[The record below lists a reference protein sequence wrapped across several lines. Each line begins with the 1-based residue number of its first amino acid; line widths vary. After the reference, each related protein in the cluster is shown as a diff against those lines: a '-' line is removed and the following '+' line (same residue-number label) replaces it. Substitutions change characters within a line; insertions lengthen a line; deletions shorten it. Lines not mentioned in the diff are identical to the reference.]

1 MHESLLGEANRER
14 LSALQSEIKQKNE
27 TSLQDVSS
35 KLLDAVA
42 TEALRDVGLELFD
55 RVDLLLATRA
65 DIQEDQQALSALN
78 EEILHVRGLVRP
90 VAEKLIKLPMDSTDN
105 TGQAVDYTARSLA
118 AEVGLALLVLISL
131 LCSSSS
137 EPFTL
142 DDTALVYV
150 VMYTDED
157 DAWTTADSSRLA
169 ARLVEISLADDK
181 VDTFITQC
189 LLHDTLRPLFSKS
202 STKLTASGRPLQ
214 ISQPPSGMQPMTSL
228 DNISQEHEKLHAASS
243 FNWAVMSCSKAAVG
257 RHWPLFLPILLS
269 LAEDHNTAVRV
280 KGLRILGHFLDKC
293 PPNTI
298 LSAGVDNVI
307 QDAVFPTLL
316 FLPSTTPENE
326 SIELLYP
333 AYRVLLQVAQ
343 LDPDAKSLRRRRFL
357 DKLLRDGIF
366 VGHYHASQ
374 HARIVEVLMNMTKDI
389 ISCLGI
395 FTAKHLQVNTIG
407 IIDIITTAY

>member
-1 MHESLLGEANRER
+1 MHESLLGEANRKR
-14 LSALQSEIKQKNE
+14 LSALQSERNQE
-27 TSLQDVSS
+27 HELSLQDVSS

-42 TEALRDVGLELFD
+42 TEALRDIGLELFD
-55 RVDLLLATRA
+55 RFNVLLVTRER
-65 DIQEDQQALSALN
+65 IQEEQRALSAPS
-78 EEILHVRGLVRP
+78 EEILHVQGLVRP
-90 VAEKLIKLPMDSTDN
+90 VAEKLIKLSMDSTDN

-131 LCSSSS
+131 LCSSLS
-137 EPFTL
+137 ESFTL

-150 VMYTDED
+150 VTYTDKD
-157 DAWTTADSSRLA
+157 DAWTTAESSRLA
-169 ARLVEISLADDK
+169 ARLIEISLADDK
-181 VDTFITQC
+181 LDTFITQC

-214 ISQPPSGMQPMTSL
+214 IPQTPSGMQPMTSL
-228 DNISQEHEKLHAASS
+228 DNISQEHRKLHAASS
-243 FNWAVMSCSKAAVG
+243 FKWAVISCSKAAVG

-280 KGLRILGHFLDKC
+280 KGLRILGHFLEKC

-316 FLPSTTPENE
+316 FLPATTPENE

-343 LDPDAKSLRRRRFL
+343 LDPDVKSLRRRRFL

-374 HARIVEVLMNMTKDI
+374 HARIVEVLMNITKDI
-389 ISCLGI
+389 ISCLEI
-395 FTAKHLQVNTIG
+395 FTAKHLQVNRIG
-407 IIDIITTAY
+407 IINIITAAR